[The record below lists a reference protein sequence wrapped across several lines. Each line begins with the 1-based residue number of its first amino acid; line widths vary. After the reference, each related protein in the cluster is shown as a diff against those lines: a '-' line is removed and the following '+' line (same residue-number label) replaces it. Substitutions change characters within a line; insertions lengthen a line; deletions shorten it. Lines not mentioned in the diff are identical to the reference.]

1 MSKVRIHASDDVPWK
16 KLRDLYPPEMA
27 KEIADEELDSSL
39 AYHESGSDGDLHLS
53 ELDYRSGATFDL
65 HAHDQD
71 EIIYVVSGT
80 MQLGNRTLGPGS
92 SVYVAK
98 DTLYGFAAGD
108 DGLRILVFR
117 SDGRV
122 KYCSKDDY
130 LRLRAEGVRHPT
142 EV

>member
-1 MSKVRIHASDDVPWK
+1 MSW
-16 KLRDLYPPEMA
+16 
-27 KEIADEELDSSL
+27 
-39 AYHESGSDGDLHLS
+39 HESGTDGDLHLS
-53 ELDYRSGATFDL
+53 ELDYQPGASFDL

-71 EIIYVVSGT
+71 EIIYVLGGT
-80 MQLGNRTLGPGS
+80 MLLGNRKLGPGS

-98 DTLYGFAAGD
+98 DTLYGFAAGE

-130 LRLRAEGVRHPT
+130 LRLRGEGVRHPT
-142 EV
+142 TAI

>member
-1 MSKVRIHASDDVPWK
+1 MSKVRIHKSEDIAWK
-16 KLRDLYPPEMA
+16 RLRDLYPPEMA
-27 KEIADEELDSSL
+27 SDIADEELDSAMSW
-39 AYHESGSDGDLHLS
+39 HETGSDGDLHLS
-53 ELDYRSGATFDL
+53 ELDYQPGAIFDL

-71 EIIYVVSGT
+71 EIIYVLAGT
-80 MQLGNRTLGPGS
+80 MLLGNRTLRPGS
-92 SVYVAK
+92 SVYIAK

-122 KYCSKDDY
+122 KYCSKEDY

-142 EV
+142 AA